1 MRRLSQFILFTFLL
15 FGLSYLVLFSP
26 LFAIQGID
34 VRGTT
39 IPKADILEVSGAKLG
54 QNLLFYRAETGSREL
69 LKDARFRGV
78 TITKQWPNHLII
90 DLDARQPFVS
100 IYDNGNTITL
110 DSTGLVIEIN
120 QPNESLIQMRGFS
133 ISQASLGEA
142 IASPEAATMKK
153 ALDLANLISQ
163 TNLKQTL
170 ITYENAHIVLRL
182 GESWTIKFGS
192 ANQIEDQ
199 FSVFK
204 AMYDQLVDQGTTG
217 GTIDVTNAAI
227 AVFKPFE

>member
-1 MRRLSQFILFTFLL
+1 MRKLSLFILFTFFL

-26 LFAIQGID
+26 LFSIKEIE

-39 IPKADILEVSGAKLG
+39 IPKAEILEASGAELG

-69 LKDARFRGV
+69 MKDVRLRGV
-78 TITKQWPNHLII
+78 TITKHWPDHLII
-90 DLDARQPFVS
+90 ELDTRQPFVN

-110 DSTGLVIEIN
+110 DRTGLVIEIN
-120 QPNESLIQMRGFS
+120 QPNETLIQMRGFS

-142 IASPEAATMKK
+142 IASTEAATMKK

-163 TNLKQTL
+163 TNLTQTL
-170 ITYENAHIVLRL
+170 ITYDNPHIVLQL
-182 GESWTIKFGS
+182 GETWTIKFGS
-192 ANQIEDQ
+192 ANQIEEQ

-217 GTIDVTNAAI
+217 GTIDVTNASI